1 MRGRWLRSRPPQH
14 HASHTFRR
22 HEDGILMIR
31 GKGSVLTGF
40 PRLRFT
46 TCSDEVLHHLPPNQH
61 GYIAWIWPFKI
72 MDRGPSQIQQPARA
86 YTPNLASSLAGNLAS
101 SLAGNLASSLAG
113 NLASSLAG
121 NLATGTSVEFVLF
134 LSLKSSI
141 RLSSQISSFSFQ
153 RHQSIS
159 LVKSHFSFF

>member
-101 SLAGNLASSLAG
+101 SLAGNLA
-113 NLASSLAG
+113 
-121 NLATGTSVEFVLF
+121 TGTSVEFVLF

>member
-1 MRGRWLRSRPPQH
+1 
-14 HASHTFRR
+14 
-22 HEDGILMIR
+22 MIR

-101 SLAGNLASSLAG
+101 SLAGNLA
-113 NLASSLAG
+113 
-121 NLATGTSVEFVLF
+121 TGTSVEFVLF